1 MLLLGAILHK
11 GTTLGQQQLKHG
23 QQILHHAKLSIQ
35 LDPKVSIGGN
45 CLFLLKKSNL
55 HDHYVVQM
63 ASRPTKQYFSPN
75 CASIVSGPKIS
86 CVRLSILHSWL
97 MDYTQTMM

>member
-35 LDPKVSIGGN
+35 LDPKVSPDEN
-45 CLFLLKKSNL
+45 CLFLLQMCNS
-55 HDHYVVQM
+55 HDHCFKYHQV
-63 ASRPTKQYFSPN
+63 ANSTIKYNYS
-75 CASIVSGPKIS
+75 
-86 CVRLSILHSWL
+86 LSSLKL
-97 MDYTQTMM
+97 LGVL